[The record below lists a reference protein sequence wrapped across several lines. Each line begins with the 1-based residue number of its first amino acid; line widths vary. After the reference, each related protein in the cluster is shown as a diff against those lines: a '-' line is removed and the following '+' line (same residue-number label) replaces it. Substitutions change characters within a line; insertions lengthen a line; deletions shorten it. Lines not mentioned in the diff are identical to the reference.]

1 MLSVARVASVIR
13 ALVLLAALA
22 GVGTPLGAAV
32 ALRVVATT
40 PLVADLVREVGGPRV
55 SVRSLMGPGVD
66 PHSYQPTPSDLR
78 ALQEADVVAFHGLL
92 LEGRM
97 EGVLQRLRTRR
108 ERVFAITAD
117 LAPAQLRQVGEGAST
132 VDPHVWFDVRLWR
145 DCVEPVV
152 RALSQ
157 ADPAGTG
164 VYRAR
169 ADDLRQRLSG
179 LDAWVRE
186 ALAVLPPERRVLVTS
201 HDAFGYFGRAYHFEV
216 VGLQGISTV
225 GEAAL
230 SAMAE
235 LTQFLTRRRVPAI
248 FVESSV
254 SPKAIQRVAA
264 DAGIRV
270 GGQLYSDSLGPPG
283 QTAEGLDPSTYEGM
297 VRHNVRTLVAA
308 LR

>member
-13 ALVLLAALA
+13 AIVLLAVVA
-22 GVGTPLGAAV
+22 GAPLGAEV

-55 SVRSLMGPGVD
+55 SVRALMGPGVD

-108 ERVFAITAD
+108 ERVFAITTD
-117 LAPAQLRQVGEGAST
+117 LAAAQLRKVGEGAST
-132 VDPHVWFDVRLWR
+132 FDPHVWFDVRLWR

-157 ADPAGTG
+157 ADAAGAS

-169 ADDLRQRLSG
+169 ADELRQRLSG

-186 ALAVLPPERRVLVTS
+186 ELAVIPPERRVLVTS
-201 HDAFGYFGRAYHFEV
+201 HDAFGYFGRAYDFEV

-235 LTQFLTRRRVPAI
+235 LTQYLTRRQVPAI

-283 QTAEGLDPSTYEGM
+283 RTAEGLDPSTYDGM

>member
-1 MLSVARVASVIR
+1 MV
-13 ALVLLAALA
+13 
-22 GVGTPLGAAV
+22 PLGAFLPVRLTSRWFATLFLILP
-32 ALRVVATT
+32 ALRGEGVHVVATT
-40 PLVADLVREVGGPRV
+40 SLVADLVRQVGGDRV
-55 SVRSLMGPGVD
+55 TVRALMGPGVD

-78 ALQEADVVAFHGLL
+78 ALQEADAVVFHGLR

-97 EGVLQRLRTRR
+97 ETVLQRLQARR
-108 ERVFAITAD
+108 ARVVAVTAA
-117 LAPAQLRQVGEGAST
+117 LASAQLRPVGEGT
-132 VDPHVWFDVRLWR
+132 LTYDPHVWFDVGLWR
-145 DCVEPVV
+145 ECIGPVLQ
-152 RALSQ
+152 ALAE
-157 ADPAGTG
+157 ADPAGAA
-164 VYRAR
+164 VFQAR
-169 ADDLRQRLSG
+169 AETARQRLLV

-186 ALAVLPPERRVLVTS
+186 ELTAIPPERRVLVTS
-201 HDAFGYFGRAYHFEV
+201 HDAFGYFGRAYGFEV

-230 SAMAE
+230 SSMTR
-235 LTQFLTRRRVPAI
+235 LTEFLSQRRVPAI

-254 SPKAIQRVAA
+254 SPKAIQRVAL

-283 QTAEGLDPSTYEGM
+283 AAPDGFDPSTYEGM

>member
-1 MLSVARVASVIR
+1 MSFVARVFSGVR
-13 ALVLLAALA
+13 ALVLVAVASGA
-22 GVGTPLGAAV
+22 SLGAEGV
-32 ALRVVATT
+32 LRVVATT
-40 PLVADLVREVGGPRV
+40 PLVADLVREVGGDRV
-55 SVRSLMGPGVD
+55 AVRALMGPGVD
-66 PHSYQPTPSDLR
+66 PHAYQPTPSDLR

-97 EGVLQRLRTRR
+97 EGVLQRLRNRR
-108 ERVFAITAD
+108 DRVFAITAD
-117 LAPAQLRQVGEGAST
+117 LPAARLRRVGEGDASF
-132 VDPHVWFDVRLWR
+132 DPHVWFDVQLWR
-145 DCVEPVV
+145 ECVEPVV
-152 RALSQ
+152 RALSR
-157 ADPAGTG
+157 ADAAGAEL
-164 VYRAR
+164 YRAR
-169 ADDLRQRLSG
+169 AEDLRQRLTR

-186 ALAVLPPERRVLVTS
+186 ELGVIPPERRVLVTS
-201 HDAFGYFGRAYHFEV
+201 HDAFGYFGRAYGFEV

-235 LTQFLTRRRVPAI
+235 LTQFLIRRRVPAI

-254 SPKAIQRVAA
+254 SPKAIERVAA

-283 QTAEGLDPSTYEGM
+283 RTAEGLDPSTYDGM